1 MRVYRHAV
9 LPMAIR
15 IALFFSGMSVDAI
28 AASSCGSSNTKTII
42 SENETAPCNLS
53 QGENLTIKK
62 GVSIDVPQGGDPW
75 DRYSLKYNAVNVG
88 GDNNLAPSIP
98 PILVDN
104 IENNGVLQGSSG
116 VMITNSGSVRTLVNR
131 GSIGGVNGAIWVS
144 GQMNMLDN
152 YGSIK
157 SSDDPNS
164 FNSIMIQKAV
174 DANNNDQY
182 GRVDTLRNQKAGSI
196 DGINVAT
203 SSLKTFDNYGILSQ
217 ESNVRSTSST
227 FSIEFGS
234 NVDTFNN
241 YGAVTGP
248 SHSVLIQGGGYLEN
262 LNNHSGSKG
271 ITADQDAIQVTGQG
285 MASLDVNSHIRSS
298 KIKLITNASS
308 IRGKRNGIY
317 IDDKGVIDTITNL
330 DGGVIHGDKF
340 AINNKGT
347 LTNGIDNAGTI
358 DGNVELGSA
367 HLYLSGSN
375 AILRGDVSGT
385 KDSIVTIGSKDGMT
399 KNLNLPFTHNMNAG
413 TVRILSGNVLSLGD
427 GHTTGR
433 VSSDINNAG
442 SLHFNRSDKT
452 TYHHIISGTGSVHQ
466 VGSGTTIFA
475 EANTYTGETKV
486 ESGTLQLGDNGT
498 TGSIDNTSKV
508 TMGQKGILAFDH
520 NNNMTFSNNISGAG
534 GVEHVG
540 KGTTILSGQNTYT
553 GTTHVKAGT
562 LQFNTRN
569 NEPDTRLVTIGSEG
583 TLALDLNGTSHFN
596 GVISGS
602 GQIKKL
608 GTGITTLNSDSSAFT
623 GSTRVEA
630 GNFIVGGKLGTTA
643 SAFNVKNGGAVGGIG
658 IIGGTA
664 TIGNGGH
671 LVGMQGDTL
680 TFSHDL
686 ILDHGANVDV
696 SLGAKETSAPVLFD
710 VRGDLTL
717 AGTLKITDLG
727 GFSAGKYDIFNY
739 SGTLTNRGMTLT
751 GGEPGALSL
760 DTNRDKKVYLTN
772 TGGMILN
779 YWDGGD
785 ASKHNNGTLDGGN
798 GVWQVGGENNWT
810 SKVGRPNASWSNT
823 DQFAIFSGTAGKVQ
837 VDNHGGQVTV
847 NGMQFSTDGYTLTGA
862 PLALKNDN
870 TGSAKIR
877 VGTGNK
883 SMTGS
888 IATIESDLTGSATL
902 ETTDYGTLVLKGK
915 NDYTGGT
922 KVTRGVFQLGDGG
935 TTGNIFGDVVIG
947 NEGTFAF
954 NRSSEVTFAGK
965 ITGKGKLLQNGGGT
979 TLLTGVN
986 DYTGK
991 TAIQKGTLR
1000 QGAKESFSSTSSY
1013 TIGQYGTLDMGGFN
1027 TTISALNN
1035 SGRVVAGG
1043 DNNAVGRRLT
1053 ITGDYS
1059 GNNSTVSLSTVL
1071 EGDNSKTD
1079 RLVVNGSTSGTTH
1092 LVIKNGGG
1100 TGAQTNEGIKVVDV
1114 QGASGGIFNLV
1125 GDYSYKGDPAIVA
1138 GAYAYRLY
1146 KNGTD
1151 NSDGNWYL
1159 RSSLTS
1165 QKPQPEPI
1173 PKPAQLYQAG
1183 VSVYEA
1189 YGRVL
1194 QTLNTPASLHD
1205 RIEGHKRQQFG
1216 MDGFRNSTGDHS
1228 TDESTIQMPN
1238 GAWGRMTASYGK
1250 LSPRVST
1257 SGADAITYNMI
1268 RAQIGIDRRFYEND
1282 QGSAAGGGFL
1292 QYSNIAADVGSE
1304 HGEGH
1309 IRANGYTIGTTSTWY
1324 GNNKFYL
1331 DGVAQVTYFSND
1343 LNSKTAGRQLGNNK
1357 SALGYALSLEAGQ
1370 QFNLSPEWSLT
1381 PQAQLVFS
1389 SINMN
1394 KFHDAFGTEVR
1405 FDQSRNMKL
1414 RMGATID
1421 YSQKWNDD
1429 QSKSEKAS
1437 NLYGLLNIRQEL
1449 LGHNDSVDVANVAFH
1464 GGNER
1469 IWGEAGT
1476 GGSYSWDNRKSFVY
1490 GQTSVNTSLN
1500 NFADS
1505 YELNAKIG
1513 IKVAW

>member
-15 IALFFSGMSVDAI
+15 MALFFSGVSIDAI

-98 PILVDN
+98 PILVDD

-157 SSDDPNS
+157 SNDDPNS
-164 FNSIMIQKAV
+164 SNSIMIQQAV

-182 GRVDTLRNQKAGSI
+182 GRVDTLRNQKEGSI

-217 ESNVRSTSST
+217 ESNVRPTTST
-227 FSIEFGS
+227 FGIKSGS
-234 NVDTFNN
+234 NVGTFNN
-241 YGAVTGP
+241 YGTVTGP
-248 SHSVLIQGGGYLEN
+248 NHGVLIQKGGYLEN

-285 MASLDVNSHIRSS
+285 MALLDVNSHIRSS
-298 KIKLITNASS
+298 KIKQITNASS

-317 IDDKGVIDTITNL
+317 IDDKGIIDTITNL
-330 DGGVIHGDKF
+330 DGGIIQGDKF

-367 HLYLSGSN
+367 SLYLSGSN
-375 AILRGDVSGT
+375 AILKGNVSGT
-385 KDSIVTIGSKDGMT
+385 KDSVVTIGSKDGMT
-399 KNLNLPFTHNMNAG
+399 KNLNLLFTHNMDAG
-413 TVRILSGNVLSLGD
+413 AVRILSGNALSLGD

-433 VSSDINNAG
+433 ISSDINNSG

-452 TYHHIISGTGSVHQ
+452 AYRHIISGTGSVHL
-466 VGSGTTIFA
+466 VGSGTTILTG
-475 EANTYTGETKV
+475 ENTYTGETKID
-486 ESGTLQLGDNGT
+486 SGTLQLGDNGT
-498 TGSIDNTSKV
+498 TGSIDNRSKV
-508 TMGQKGILAFDH
+508 TIGQKGILAFDH
-520 NNNMTFSNNISGAG
+520 KNNITFSNNISGAG

-540 KGTTILSGQNTYT
+540 KGMTILNGQNTYT
-553 GTTHVKAGT
+553 GTTYIKAGT

-569 NEPDTRLVTIGSEG
+569 NGLDTRLVTIGSEG
-583 TLALDLNGTSHFN
+583 ILALDLNGTSRFD

-623 GSTRVEA
+623 GSTSVEA
-630 GNFIVGGKLGTTA
+630 GSFIVDSQLGTTA
-643 SAFNVKNGGAVGGIG
+643 SAFNVKKEGTVEGIG

-664 TIGNGGH
+664 TIENGGH
-671 LVGMQGDTL
+671 LVGKQGDSL
-680 TFSHDL
+680 TFGHDL
-686 ILDHGANVDV
+686 ILSHDSNVGV
-696 SLGAKETSAPVLFD
+696 SLGATETSAPALFD
-710 VRGDLTL
+710 VRGNLTL
-717 AGTLKITDLG
+717 AGTLNVTDLG
-727 GFSAGKYDIFNY
+727 GFSVGEYDIFNY
-739 SGTLTNRGMTLT
+739 GGTLTNNGMTLT

-760 DTNRDKKVYLTN
+760 DTSRDKKVYLTN

-785 ASKHNNGTLDGGN
+785 TGKHNNGIVDGGN
-798 GVWQVGGENNWT
+798 GIWQVGGKNNWT
-810 SKVGRPNASWSNT
+810 SKAGRPNASWSNA
-823 DQFAIFSGTAGKVQ
+823 DQFAIFSGIAGKVQ
-837 VDNHGGQVTV
+837 VDNSGGQVTV
-847 NGMQFSTDGYTLTGA
+847 NGMQFGTDGYTISGA
-862 PLALKNDN
+862 PLVLKNDT

-883 SMTGS
+883 STAGS
-888 IATIESDLTGSATL
+888 TATIESDLTGSAAL

-915 NDYTGGT
+915 NNYTGGT
-922 KVTRGVFQLGDGG
+922 KVTQGILQLGDGG
-935 TTGNIFGDVVIG
+935 TTGSISGDVVTG
-947 NEGTFAF
+947 SKGTLVF
-954 NRSSEVTFAGK
+954 NRSDAVRFDGH
-965 ITGKGKLLQNGGGT
+965 ITGKGKLVQNGGGT
-979 TLLTGVN
+979 TLLTGAN
-986 DYTGK
+986 NYTGT

-1000 QGAKESFSSTSSY
+1000 QGVKEAFSTASSY
-1013 TIGQYGTLDMGGFN
+1013 AIGQHGTFDMGGFN
-1027 TTISALNN
+1027 TTISSLNN
-1035 SGRVVAGG
+1035 RGRVVAGG
-1043 DNNAVGRRLT
+1043 DNNAVGRILT
-1053 ITGDYS
+1053 IAGNYS
-1059 GNNSTVSLSTVL
+1059 GNNGTVSLSTVL

-1079 RLVVNGSTSGTTH
+1079 RLVVNGNTSGTTH
-1092 LVIKNGGG
+1092 LVIKNVGG

-1114 QGASGGIFNLV
+1114 QGVSDGIFNLV
-1125 GDYSYKGDPAIVA
+1125 GDYNYKGEPTVVA
-1138 GAYAYRLY
+1138 GAHAYRLY

-1165 QKPQPEPI
+1165 PNPNPEPSR
-1173 PKPAQLYQAG
+1173 LYHAG

-1194 QTLNTPASLHD
+1194 QTLNTPESLRD
-1205 RIEGHKRQQFG
+1205 RISGRKDRLLD
-1216 MDGFRNSTGDHS
+1216 MDSFRNAAGEHS
-1228 TDESTIQMPN
+1228 TDDNTSQMPN
-1238 GAWGRMTASYGK
+1238 GVWGRMTASYGK

-1257 SGADAITYNMI
+1257 SGANAITYKMA
-1268 RAQIGIDRRFYEND
+1268 RAQVGMDRRFYENN
-1282 QGSAAGGGFL
+1282 QGSVTGGIFL
-1292 QYSNIAADVGSE
+1292 QYSNIDANVGSV
-1304 HGEGH
+1304 HGDGH
-1309 IRANGYTIGTTSTWY
+1309 IRANGYTLGTTSTWY
-1324 GNNKFYL
+1324 GKNKFYL
-1331 DGVAQVTYFSND
+1331 DGIAQMTYFDND
-1343 LNSKTAGRQLGNNK
+1343 LNSKTASQPLGNSK

-1370 QFNLSPEWSLT
+1370 GLDLNQEWSLT
-1381 PQAQLVFS
+1381 PQAQIVFS
-1389 SINMN
+1389 SIDMN
-1394 KFHDAFGTEVR
+1394 GFYDPFGAKIHFDRSESMKFSVGT
-1405 FDQSRNMKL
+1405 
-1414 RMGATID
+1414 TID
-1421 YSQKWNDD
+1421 YRQKATHLYSFFNINQEVLGRNDLTNV
-1429 QSKSEKAS
+1429 A
-1437 NLYGLLNIRQEL
+1437 
-1449 LGHNDSVDVANVAFH
+1449 DVAFTRGH
-1464 GGNER
+1464 DR
-1469 IWGEAGT
+1469 TWGDVGA
-1476 GGSYSWDNRKSFVY
+1476 GGSYSWDNGKSSVY
-1490 GQTSVNTSLN
+1490 GQASANTSLN

-1505 YELNAKIG
+1505 YELKAKIG
-1513 IKVAW
+1513 IKTTW